1 MHYTVTCVS
10 DLRIF
15 SSRMVFRFESVLEAL
30 AFEET
35 QLDPDL
41 RAWPWAEVKFEAWE
55 HEVSDEQQK
64 LSELTTIPF
73 GQKFADKED
82 MSPGTRRSLEGDL

>member
-55 HEVSDEQQK
+55 HSVC
-64 LSELTTIPF
+64 
-73 GQKFADKED
+73 GC
-82 MSPGTRRSLEGDL
+82 DL

>member
-15 SSRMVFRFESVLEAL
+15 SSRMVFRFETCLQAL

-55 HEVSDEQQK
+55 DEVSDEQQK